1 MLGACMRVKPIDG
14 APRLNLRRFACTE
27 TSSILSAR
35 RTWPTL
41 FMPARAAR
49 SRAISYRMSPN
60 ICRGTATLAIWN
72 VPSQLRGTG
81 ANDGLGAWD

>member
-27 TSSILSAR
+27 TQLY
-35 RTWPTL
+35 PQC
-41 FMPARAAR
+41 PAHLANAVHAGAGGAR

-81 ANDGLGAWD
+81 ANDGLGA